1 LRNVWRSNLPN
12 INMYKI
18 LIDNLKP
25 ELEKAIGHL
34 KNELMKIK
42 TSRATPAMVEDVE
55 IDCYNQKLPLKQ
67 LASINV
73 PQARMIVIQ
82 PWDESILSD
91 IEKGLRKNSG
101 FSPIVDGKLIRVNIP
116 SLNEEQRKEYV
127 KIIADKS
134 EEARISVRL
143 HRESVWKEI
152 QEMEKK
158 GEIREDDKFRA
169 KDELQKMIDDFNK
182 KIDDLKKSKESEVMT
197 V

>member
-1 LRNVWRSNLPN
+1 
-12 INMYKI
+12 MYKI

>member
-1 LRNVWRSNLPN
+1 
-12 INMYKI
+12 MYKQ
-18 LIDNLKP
+18 LLDNLKP

-55 IDCYNQKLPLKQ
+55 IECYNQKLPLKQ

-73 PQARMIVIQ
+73 PQPRMIVIQ
-82 PWDESILSD
+82 PWDEAILGD

-127 KIIADKS
+127 KIIADKT
-134 EEARISVRL
+134 EETRISIRL
-143 HRESVWKEI
+143 HREDVWKKI

-169 KDELQKMIDDFNK
+169 KDELQKMIDDFNG
-182 KIDDLKKSKESEVMT
+182 KIDEMKKNKESEVMT